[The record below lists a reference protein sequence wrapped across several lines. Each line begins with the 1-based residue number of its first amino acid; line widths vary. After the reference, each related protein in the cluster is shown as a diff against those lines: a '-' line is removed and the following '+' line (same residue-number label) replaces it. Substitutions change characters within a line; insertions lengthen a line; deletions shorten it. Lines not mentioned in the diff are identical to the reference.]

1 MPELNFNYD
10 GHLNDMDYYIN
21 GIIRLGPFYLIV
33 LAISTIFYLYHK
45 QLNYGNFKSNLSNTS
60 FLNYWWIFLF
70 PIFIRTGLAFL
81 FVDNVDLVNS
91 IFTAELTYSG
101 ELIYLDYKDKFPY
114 LPFYLPILWLC
125 KYFSVLLSLPLYFT
139 IKWPLIFVDIL
150 MIYLIKKVLEYNRT
164 YSDVRI
170 LFIYSPLIILNS
182 SVLAQIDMIPVFF
195 CFWAYYVLD
204 RYPEKWKLS
213 AFILGLGIFA
223 KTFPIL
229 LLPAFLISFKS
240 FYKQI
245 LFALIAIAPSLLSI
259 AFISI
264 FALKQLIENVIL
276 YRGVPGGGSWGIP
289 GLIWVIDTVLI
300 NFFQIS
306 KFEKLWNYFIDY
318 GDWFMYLFII
328 MSYFIY
334 FKKISLNN
342 RIIITFFAF
351 YAFSN
356 TVTPNYTVWIIPFL
370 LLSDFRRYAPGF
382 LFFATIWT
390 GIFVPVFQTDIFH
403 LDKLRFAYPLVGAAL
418 WFYIIY
424 CLIIIFRNISL
435 KSNSLSLLD

>member
-1 MPELNFNYD
+1 MPELNFN
-10 GHLNDMDYYIN
+10 MDYYIN

-45 QLNYGNFKSNLSNTS
+45 QLNNGNFKSNLSNTS
-60 FLNYWWIFLF
+60 FSNYWWIFLF
-70 PIFIRTGLAFL
+70 PIFIRIGLAFL
-81 FVDNVDLVNS
+81 SENNTDLHNF
-91 IFTAELTYSG
+91 IITTELTYSG
-101 ELIYLDYKDKFPY
+101 KLVYLHSKEFPY

-150 MIYLIKKVLEYNRT
+150 MIYLMKKVLEYNRT

-182 SVLAQIDMIPVFF
+182 SVLAQIDLIPVFF
-195 CFWAYYVLD
+195 CFRAYYVLD

-213 AFILGLGIFA
+213 AFILGLGLFA

-229 LLPAFLISFKS
+229 LLPAFLVSFKK
-240 FYKQI
+240 FNKQI
-245 LFALIAIAPSLLSI
+245 LFGLIAITPSLLSI

-264 FALKQLIENVIL
+264 FAWKQLIENIIL
-276 YRGVPGGGSWGIP
+276 YRGVSGGSWGIP
-289 GLIWVIDTVLI
+289 GLIWVINTVLI

-306 KFEKLWNYFIDY
+306 KFDKLWKFFINY

-334 FKKISLNN
+334 FKKISLIN
-342 RIIITFFAF
+342 RIIITFFGF

-356 TVTPNYTVWIIPFL
+356 TVMPNYTVWIIPFL

-435 KSNSLSLLD
+435 KSNSPSLLD